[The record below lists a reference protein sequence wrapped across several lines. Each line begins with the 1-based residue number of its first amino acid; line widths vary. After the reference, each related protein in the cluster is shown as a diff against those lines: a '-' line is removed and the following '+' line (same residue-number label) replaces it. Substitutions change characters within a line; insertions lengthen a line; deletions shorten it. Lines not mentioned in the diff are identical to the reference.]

1 MILKIKFFFLIIFF
15 LNSCIQLPGIDQDP
29 KKRKLGKKLTSEYSI
44 EDVEINIISLNK
56 ATENNFA
63 LFNQRKVEV
72 LDNEIVKFNDIYNY
86 NYQYVLGTSDVVEID
101 LTDSDD
107 VDGSYIIDTEG
118 MIDLPF
124 IGKIKID
131 NLTLDQ
137 AQNTLVSVVGKFY
150 KNPDLQITISEYNS
164 SKAFIL
170 GAVRNQITIN
180 LDQEPIKIIEAAIQA
195 DFNPSSN
202 SKNFGS
208 KGILRRDNKVYKID
222 LQNTFKSTDD
232 KENFYLKKNDVI
244 FIDKNSDAIH
254 VFGELSRPGVYY
266 PNLDYSL
273 TELIST
279 SGLNQL
285 TANAKKVYVIRE
297 NYEKFLSVDVFQLN
311 IKNPISLIAGKK
323 FILHP
328 KDIVFIPP
336 APIVKW
342 NRTISL
348 LLPQTD
354 LFTSY
359 NPIIQDGVKTGA
371 NANQTE

>member
-29 KKRKLGKKLTSEYSI
+29 KKRKLGKKLTSDYSI

-86 NYQYVLGTSDVVEID
+86 NYQYVLGTSDVVETD

>member
-1 MILKIKFFFLIIFF
+1 MISKIKIFLILLF
-15 LNSCIQLPGIDQDP
+15 LLNNCVGLPGIDQDP
-29 KKRKLGKKLTSEYSI
+29 KKRKLSKKPTSEYSI
-44 EDVEINIISLNK
+44 DDVEINIINLNK
-56 ATENNFA
+56 ATKVDFD
-63 LFNQRKVEV
+63 FYNQKKVEV
-72 LDNEIVKFNDIYNY
+72 LDNEIIKFNNIYDY
-86 NYQYVLGTSDVVEID
+86 DYQYVLGTSDVVEIN

-107 VDGSYIIDTEG
+107 IDGSYIIDTEG

-124 IGKIKID
+124 IGKIKVN

-137 AQNTLVSVVGKFY
+137 VQNTLVSVIEKFY
-150 KNPDLQITISEYNS
+150 KNPDLQITIAEYNS
-164 SKAFIL
+164 SKAFVL

-180 LDQEPIKIIEAAIQA
+180 LNQEPIRILEAAIQA

-222 LQNTFKSTDD
+222 LQNTFKSTDN
-232 KENFYLKKNDVI
+232 KENFYLKKDDVV
-244 FIDKNSDAIH
+244 FIDKNSDSIH
-254 VFGELSRPGVYY
+254 VIGELTRPGVYY

-285 TANAKKVYVIRE
+285 TANARKVYVIRE
-297 NYEKFLSVDVFQLN
+297 NYSKFLSVDVFQLN
-311 IKNPISLIAGKK
+311 IKNPINLIAGKK

-328 KDIVFIPP
+328 KDIIFIPP

-359 NPIIQDGVKTGA
+359 NPIIQDGVKTGS
-371 NANQTE
+371 NVNVTE

>member
-342 NRTISL
+342 NRAISL